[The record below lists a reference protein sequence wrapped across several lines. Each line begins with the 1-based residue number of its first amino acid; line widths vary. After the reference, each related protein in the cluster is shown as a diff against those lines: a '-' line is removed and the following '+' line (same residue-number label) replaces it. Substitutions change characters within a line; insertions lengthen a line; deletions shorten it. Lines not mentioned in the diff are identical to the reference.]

1 MLKIFLHSCHACL
14 ERDNSQMLTS
24 LGHDV
29 TGQFDIG
36 SNQRPKIKGVTDHN
50 SDYKDADLIVVHQTA
65 DFPTVARTYAEQGY
79 PVIMTAFGQGSMPQH
94 AKMAALTQE
103 NKKVKVVAYS
113 KKDYEIYRL
122 LGANVAMI
130 RFCDWPDEYHAWQGN
145 WPACLVMSNSI
156 HKRGDACGWDILV
169 ALRATGLKIY
179 VVGQDTQDMPYGLG
193 MLPWDMLKVVMS
205 QARCMLSLGTVP
217 APYLMH
223 QMQGLMAGMPVVAY
237 DNDAGIAGE
246 GLAGIKVDKAVN
258 RLESEVRELIEKPPD
273 MKWSKI
279 SRQSAIDN
287 FGDEKIKAQWKEV
300 LNEFE

>member
-1 MLKIFLHSCHACL
+1 
-14 ERDNSQMLTS
+14 MLTE
-24 LGHDV
+24 LGCHV

-50 SDYKDADLIVVHQTA
+50 SDYKDAGLILLHQTG
-65 DFPTVARTYAEQGY
+65 DFPEVARTYAEQGF
-79 PVIMTAFGQGSMPQH
+79 PVILSAFGQGSMPQH

-103 NKKVKVVAYS
+103 NEKVKVVAYS

-130 RFCDWPDEYHAWQGN
+130 RFCDWPGEYHTWQGN
-145 WPACLVMSNSI
+145 WPACLVMCNSI
-156 HKRGDACGWDILV
+156 HRRGDACGWDILS

-179 VVGQDTQDMPYGLG
+179 VVGQDTQDIPYGLG
-193 MLPWDMLKVVMS
+193 VLPWDMLKVVMS
-205 QARCMLSLGTVP
+205 QARCMLSLGTLP

-246 GLAGIKVDKAVN
+246 GLAGIKVEKAVN
-258 RLESEVRELIEKPPD
+258 RLESEVRELIENPPNVE
-273 MKWSKI
+273 WSRR
-279 SRQSAIDN
+279 SRKCAIDN
-287 FGDEKIKAQWKEV
+287 FDAEKIKAQWKEV
-300 LNEFE
+300 LNEF